1 MPMHATKGRA
11 CIYIYICIYTLVI
24 LLATIDDRHGSIFC
38 KLSSL
43 KQSPYPHNFI
53 TVVSARLVWA
63 QRASRARKRRARVR
77 RRARGRGAETLPL
90 RLRLHPGPSMGVNRS
105 ADEHGIGF

>member
-1 MPMHATKGRA
+1 M
-11 CIYIYICIYTLVI
+11 LVI
-24 LLATIDDRHGSIFC
+24 FSATIDDRHGSVFC

-90 RLRLHPGPSMGVNRS
+90 RLRLHPGPGTGINRS
-105 ADEHGIGF
+105 TDEHGVGF